1 MQDWIVEIADE
12 EDGFIIVE
20 ARDAE
25 EAETIA
31 RNMGYN
37 VLWAHEEE

>member
-20 ARDAE
+20 AKNAD
-25 EAETIA
+25 EAESIA
-31 RNMGYN
+31 RDLGYD